1 MVSAIDL
8 ELDDAVHI
16 GTAGHKRLGTRL
28 ADVADGH
35 VAPDIADVRVEVEGA
50 RIRVTYNEVR
60 GGWCAPGR
68 PAGFSVRDPDGR
80 EAPLI
85 YKVTLD
91 GDTAVLYL
99 VAGTLPSGLDLW
111 YGWGADPYCNVA
123 DAVDI
128 AIPAAGPLPLTH
140 HRIAPPKEDV

>member
-35 VAPDIADVRVEVEGA
+35 VAPDIADVRVEA

-68 PAGFSVRDPDGR
+68 PVSPCATPTVVRR
-80 EAPLI
+80 
-85 YKVTLD
+85 
-91 GDTAVLYL
+91 
-99 VAGTLPSGLDLW
+99 
-111 YGWGADPYCNVA
+111 
-123 DAVDI
+123 
-128 AIPAAGPLPLTH
+128 
-140 HRIAPPKEDV
+140 R